1 MGKRNKKVL
10 FTASIAKHFIRF
22 HQPYMEW
29 FKEQGYQVHAACSGE
44 EEIPFCDLKWEVP
57 FIRTPYALG
66 HIEVYRVL
74 KKIIDRENY
83 DIIHCHTPM
92 ASILTRLA
100 SKDARKNGTH
110 VLYTAHGFHFY
121 KGSAL
126 FNWLTYFPIEV
137 VMSRFTDGL
146 VTINLEDFELIREK
160 GYDQTD
166 FYKIPGIGVESRKF
180 HPVSEDRKRQLRK
193 KNGWSDSD
201 FILTYAAEFINRK
214 NHDFII
220 QCGRELVQEIPN
232 IKILFAGRGELRDKL
247 EAKSKR
253 LNLNNYIHFLGFRTD
268 IDEVF
273 KMSDVG
279 ISASKQEGLPINLV
293 EVMMCGLPVIATVER
308 GHKELVDH
316 GENGY
321 LYSQNNK
328 REFVNSVKKI
338 FSDEVLRKKMAKRA
352 LDKSKKFDI
361 KNAKNAM
368 TNIYSNYMSADL

>member
-1 MGKRNKKVL
+1 MGKRNNKVL

-29 FKEQGYQVHAACSGE
+29 FKQQGYQVDSACSGE
-44 EEIPFCDLKWEVP
+44 EEIPFCDRKWEVP
-57 FIRTPYALG
+57 FIRTPYSVGHVKTYRALKG
-66 HIEVYRVL
+66 
-74 KKIIDRENY
+74 IIDREKY

-100 SKDARKNGTH
+100 SKDARKNGSK

-121 KGSAL
+121 KGSSL
-126 FNWLTYFPIEV
+126 FNWLTYFPVEV
-137 VMSRFTDGL
+137 VMSRYTDGL
-146 VTINLEDFELIREK
+146 VTINREDFELIQEK
-160 GYDQTD
+160 GHKKTD
-166 FYKIPGIGVESRKF
+166 YYLIPGIGVEPQKF
-180 HPVSEDRKRQLRK
+180 HPVREDRKREIRK

-214 NHDFII
+214 NHAFII
-220 QCGRELVQEIPN
+220 ECAGELVREVPN
-232 IKILFAGRGELRDKL
+232 VKILFAGRGELKEKL
-247 EAKSKR
+247 EKEVKKLKLLDS
-253 LNLNNYIHFLGFRTD
+253 IHFLGFRTD

-316 GENGY
+316 GESGY
-321 LYSQNNK
+321 LFGQNDK
-328 REFVNSVKKI
+328 KEFVNSVKKI
-338 FSDEVLRKKMAKRA
+338 WSDEVLRNKMAERA
-352 LDKSKKFDI
+352 LEKSKEFDI
-361 KNAKNAM
+361 KNAKDAM
-368 TNIYSNYMSADL
+368 TDIYSNYMSANL